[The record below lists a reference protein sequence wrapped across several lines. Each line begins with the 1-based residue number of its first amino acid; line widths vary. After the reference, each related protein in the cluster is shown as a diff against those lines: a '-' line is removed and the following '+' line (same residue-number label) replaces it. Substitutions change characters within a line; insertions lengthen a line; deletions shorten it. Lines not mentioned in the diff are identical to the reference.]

1 MQDDGPG
8 PARPDSPLDFSSGE
22 PRLVG
27 GVCGDCGAVMFPL
40 RDRCTSCAGTAVQS
54 TLLAPSGNL
63 WAWTV
68 QRFMPPSPP
77 YVGDDPS
84 DFVPFPVGYVEL
96 GGVIRIESPLL
107 AAPEE
112 LRTGMP
118 MKLVP
123 LELSGHALFAF
134 APLDAEDVT

>member
-1 MQDDGPG
+1 MQGTRPE
-8 PARPDSPLDFSSGE
+8 PALPPSPLDSSTGE
-22 PRLVG
+22 LRLVG
-27 GVCGDCGAVMFPL
+27 GACGDCGAVMFPL
-40 RDRCTSCAGTAVQS
+40 RDRCTSCAGTAVEV

-77 YVGDDPS
+77 YVGDDP
-84 DFVPFPVGYVEL
+84 DHFVPFPVGYVEL
-96 GGVIRIESPLL
+96 GGVIRIESRLL
-107 AAPEE
+107 AAPEK

-123 LELSGHALFAF
+123 LDVSGHALFAF
-134 APLDAEDVT
+134 SPVDAEDVK